1 LNHDVGRIV
10 ADAPEAVKRPQKA
23 FLVWFAKDWLRVYEP
38 RLKLLIFRDNPGANV
53 SDSAAFHEIDE
64 AVRKDE
70 LKEWWGRWGTW
81 VVAAAVA
88 VVVAVAGLV
97 GWRQYDS
104 AQRAEASAAYSAALA
119 QIAQDRTA
127 ARSAFEAQAKNAP
140 EPYRSLAAL
149 VAAQLREPVDAQV
162 TALVEVAPTL
172 SAAELTDL
180 ANVIAGYKSIDSP
193 RAEELIAKLEPL
205 AGPDRPFRLSVRELQ
220 AMLAVR
226 KGDLKQAR
234 ELWSEIAKDP
244 QAPQA
249 AAQRASAM
257 LNLHGPAEAK

>member
-1 LNHDVGRIV
+1 M
-10 ADAPEAVKRPQKA
+10 
-23 FLVWFAKDWLRVYEP
+23 WFAKDRSRVYEP
-38 RLKLLIFRDNPGANV
+38 RLKPLIFRDNPGAIV
-53 SDSAAFHEIDE
+53 SDSAAFHEVDE

-81 VVAAAVA
+81 VVAGAVA
-88 VVVAVAGLV
+88 VVVGVTALV
-97 GWRQYDS
+97 GWRQYDAS
-104 AQRAEASAAYSAALA
+104 RRAEAGAAYSTALA
-119 QIAQDRTA
+119 QLAQDKPA
-127 ARSAFEAQAKNAP
+127 ALKALEDQAKNAP

-149 VAAQLREPVDAQV
+149 VTAQLREPVDAEV
-162 TALVEVAPTL
+162 TALLAVAPTL
-172 SAAELTDL
+172 SSAELADL
-180 ANVIAGYKSIDSP
+180 ANVIAAYKGIDTP
-193 RAEELIAKLEPL
+193 RAEELVAKLEPL

-226 KGDLKQAR
+226 KGDLKRAR

-257 LNLHGPAEAK
+257 LNFYGPAEAK